1 MNTAII
7 IFGSI
12 ISAIGGVIVTY
23 LIIMSSRLGSQTT
36 LWEKNEDEHKAL
48 RSSIGEA
55 KSDLKTDIA
64 RMESHIIRVEGKID
78 NLHRA

>member
-1 MNTAII
+1 MSIAII

-12 ISAIGGVIVTY
+12 IAAIGGVIVTY

-48 RSSIGEA
+48 RSSVDEV
-55 KSDLKTDIA
+55 KSDLKADIA
-64 RMESHIIRVEGKID
+64 RIEAHIIRVEGKID
-78 NLHRA
+78 NLHRT